1 MNELNCSNITAHYNH
16 GHHGNSTNQINLLN
30 ESSIKFA
37 TTTATVLRTI
47 SSSTARSVIPPKR
60 TSPVREKR
68 HDHHSV
74 HHYGDDGNN
83 ITDHIHSINETEIAG
98 PAARGPAITTA
109 LYPVFFY
116 LNDKNGTYDRSL
128 TESFIHYWNTSKAA
142 NTMFFDK
149 VSLYYW
155 ILVCSLSLR
164 NIPVHSRNFLW
175 AIYLDIMLLFN

>member
-1 MNELNCSNITAHYNH
+1 MFHDDFPFIFFRGVMPEQVIVVNELNCSNITAHYNH
-16 GHHGNSTNQINLLN
+16 SHHGNSTNQTNLLN

-37 TTTATVLRTI
+37 TTTATVLRTL

-74 HHYGDDGNN
+74 HHYGDDGN
-83 ITDHIHSINETEIAG
+83 ITDHTHHINETEIAG

-149 VSLYYW
+149 VSQ
-155 ILVCSLSLR
+155 
-164 NIPVHSRNFLW
+164 
-175 AIYLDIMLLFN
+175 